1 MTAAASRPV
10 DAVRP
15 VVPVDTV
22 VPVDAVRPS
31 VGSGITVAPPS
42 AGARAARLARA
53 VGARVGVVALVA
65 LVATGCVAPPDRPEV
80 STDVLDAPVEIDPR
94 DYTVR
99 IRSTTCEGLG
109 VGSGFLIDDTTI
121 VTNRH
126 VVEGAEVLEVETS
139 DGRSL
144 EVAVANQGLLADL
157 AVVRLADGM
166 SEAMGEERVHA
177 VLAPVNPEPGESI
190 RAVGYPGGGE
200 ITVTEGVVEDYKADP
215 LLGNLSKVIR
225 SDVEI
230 HPGNSGGPA
239 VNDRNE
245 VIGVVYAIEV
255 ATDKSLIV
263 PVDTLQRLLQ
273 NDDGVELVE
282 GCG

>member
-1 MTAAASRPV
+1 MSSSRP
-10 DAVRP
+10 AGLGVRL
-15 VVPVDTV
+15 
-22 VPVDAVRPS
+22 
-31 VGSGITVAPPS
+31 
-42 AGARAARLARA
+42 GARL
-53 VGARVGVVALVA
+53 GVVVLVG

-80 STDVLDAPVEIDPR
+80 RTDILDAAVEIDPR

-126 VVEGAEVLEVETS
+126 VVEGAQVLEVETS

-157 AVVRLADGM
+157 AVVRL
-166 SEAMGEERVHA
+166 SESMTDVMEEDAVHA
-177 VLAPVNPEPGESI
+177 VLAPVNPEPGEDI
-190 RAVGYPGGGE
+190 RAIGYPGGGE

-230 HPGNSGGPA
+230 HPGNSGGPV

-245 VIGVVYAIEV
+245 VVGVVYAIEV
-255 ATDKSLIV
+255 ATEKSLIV

-282 GCG
+282 GC

>member
-1 MTAAASRPV
+1 MPSRSSGPRRTVARLVAAVLLALAAA
-10 DAVRP
+10 
-15 VVPVDTV
+15 
-22 VPVDAVRPS
+22 
-31 VGSGITVAPPS
+31 
-42 AGARAARLARA
+42 
-53 VGARVGVVALVA
+53 
-65 LVATGCVAPPDRPEV
+65 GCVAPPDRPEV
-80 STDVLDAPVEIDPR
+80 ATDVLDAPVEIDPR

-99 IRSTTCEGLG
+99 IRATTCEGLG
-109 VGSGFLIDDTTI
+109 LGSGFLIDETTI

-126 VVEGAEVLEVETS
+126 VVEGADVLEVETS

-144 EVAVANQGLLADL
+144 EVTVASQGLLADL
-157 AVVRLADGM
+157 AVVRLAEPM
-166 SEAMGEERVHA
+166 SEVMGGDAAVHA
-177 VLAPVNPEPGESI
+177 VLAPVNPEPGEQI
-190 RAVGYPGGGE
+190 RAVGFPGGGE

-239 VNDRNE
+239 VDDRNQ

-255 ATDKSLIV
+255 ATEKSLIV

-273 NDDGVELVE
+273 NDEGVELVE
-282 GCG
+282 GC